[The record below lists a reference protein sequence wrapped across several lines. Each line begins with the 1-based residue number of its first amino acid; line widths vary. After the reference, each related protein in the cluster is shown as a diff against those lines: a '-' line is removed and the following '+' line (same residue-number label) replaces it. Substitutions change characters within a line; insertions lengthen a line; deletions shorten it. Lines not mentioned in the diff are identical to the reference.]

1 MSVLKTYSLDWEID
15 DPVFDFNLL
24 GFKSYINK
32 DYDFV
37 FYLNKNCNLNFKR
50 VNDQQIIEDG
60 ITYIFSIYRFFHE
73 KTKQKIELISNI
85 SYPQP
90 IYENDSFFDEIEKIK
105 ILIPEYKYFN
115 YFLKSDFLLDEEFYI
130 DLGNLKNIYKFSEIN
145 IDKIKIRNLEN
156 LILPT

>member
-1 MSVLKTYSLDWEID
+1 MSILKTYSLDWEVN
-15 DPVFDFNLL
+15 DPIFDFNLL
-24 GFKSYINK
+24 GFKTCINK

-73 KTKQKIELISNI
+73 KTKQKLELISNF
-85 SYPQP
+85 SFPQT
-90 IYENDSFFDEIEKIK
+90 IHENDSFFDKIEKVK
-105 ILIPEYKYFN
+105 ILIPEYKYYN
-115 YFLKSDFLLDEEFYI
+115 YFLKSDVILDEEFYI
-130 DLGNLKNIYKFSEIN
+130 NLGNLKNIYKFSEIN
-145 IDKIKIRNLEN
+145 IDKIKIKNLEN

>member
-90 IYENDSFFDEIEKIK
+90 IYENDSFFEEVEKIK

-130 DLGNLKNIYKFSEIN
+130 NLGNLKNIYKFSEIN

>member
-90 IYENDSFFDEIEKIK
+90 IYENDSFFDEVEKIK

-130 DLGNLKNIYKFSEIN
+130 NLGNLKNIYKFSEIN

>member
-50 VNDQQIIEDG
+50 VNDQQIIENG

-90 IYENDSFFDEIEKIK
+90 IYENDSFFDEVEKIK

-130 DLGNLKNIYKFSEIN
+130 NLGNLKNIYKFSEIN